1 MCMSLQQ
8 ITKRKPLVYCITNY
22 VVANF
27 TANGLLAVGASP
39 VMADAKEEAVQMAS
53 IADALLLNIG
63 TLNAETIAAMKLA
76 GAAANARGIPVVVD
90 PVGVGATEFRLQTAE
105 QLLAELDVQ
114 LIRCNAGEL
123 AALTGVAWQAKGVDC
138 GEGQLPVAEV
148 AKALAKN
155 YACLV
160 IVTGEV
166 DCVTDGEQVAYVT
179 GGTARITQITGT
191 GCLLSALCAAVLSTS
206 EDAFHSLTALLQEY
220 KDIAAR
226 TVGPVGSYQI
236 ALLNALEQVAEV
248 AK

>member
-1 MCMSLQQ
+1 MSLQQ
-8 ITKRKPLVYCITNY
+8 ITKRKPLVHCITNY

-63 TLNAETIAAMKLA
+63 TLNTETVVAMKLA
-76 GAAANARGIPVVVD
+76 GAAANAKGIPVVLD
-90 PVGVGATEFRLQTAE
+90 PVGVGATGYRLQTAK
-105 QLLAELDVQ
+105 QLLEELDVQ

-123 AALTGVAWQAKGVDC
+123 AALAGVAWQAKGVDC
-138 GEGQLPVAEV
+138 GEGQLPVAEA
-148 AKALAKN
+148 AKALANN

-166 DCVTDGEQVAYVT
+166 DCVTDGEQVAYVA
-179 GGTARITQITGT
+179 GGNARITQITGT
-191 GCLLSALCAAVLSTS
+191 GCLLSALCAAVLSAS
-206 EDAFHSLTALLQEY
+206 EDAFRSLTALLQEY

-226 TVGPVGSYQI
+226 TVGPVGSYQT

>member
-1 MCMSLQQ
+1 MSLQQ
-8 ITKRKPLVYCITNY
+8 ITKHKPLVHCITNY

-39 VMADAKEEAVQMAS
+39 VMADAKEEAAQMAS

-76 GAAANARGIPVVVD
+76 GAAANAKGIPIVLD
-90 PVGVGATEFRLQTAE
+90 PVGVGATGYRLQTSK
-105 QLLAELDVQ
+105 QLLEELDVQ

-123 AALTGVAWQAKGVDC
+123 AALAGVAWQAKGVDC
-138 GEGQLPVAEV
+138 GEGQLAVAEV
-148 AKALAKN
+148 AKALAKS

-179 GGTARITQITGT
+179 GGNARITHITGT
-191 GCLLSALCAAVLSTS
+191 GCLLSALCAAVLSAS
-206 EDAFHSLTALLQEY
+206 EDAFCSLTALLQEY

-226 TVGPVGSYQI
+226 TACPVGSYQT

-248 AK
+248 AQ